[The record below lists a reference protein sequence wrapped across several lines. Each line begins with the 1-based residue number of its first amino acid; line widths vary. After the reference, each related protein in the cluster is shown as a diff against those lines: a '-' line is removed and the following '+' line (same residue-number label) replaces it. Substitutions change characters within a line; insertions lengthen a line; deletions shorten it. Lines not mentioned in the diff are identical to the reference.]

1 MTHFPFVVVS
11 HSGLPT
17 GFTTLDDALTQF
29 MRNTF
34 GTFLV
39 KSAMEERGPAIREA
53 VIKDGGYRHWQ
64 HESCNMGETRQC
76 GAIFHTHPHEFP
88 EDFRNRHFPPS
99 GTPLG
104 GRSTDYIVEAEAAWA
119 KREGPRVG
127 DYILHPDLTRTRF
140 THDWGDGIQ
149 AGGGNGS
156 YCIGKQ
162 GYLSYSGGLSKAIP
176 KDKIEYAGYEA
187 FAEVWFFRDGHVG
200 AHRGIPATITARVYK
215 ELP

>member
-17 GFTTLDDALTQF
+17 GYTTLDDALMQF

-34 GTFLV
+34 GAFLV
-39 KSAMEERGPAIREA
+39 KTAMEERGQAIRDA
-53 VIKDGGYRHWQ
+53 VIQNGGYRHWE
-64 HESCNMGETRQC
+64 HEGGGFGETRQT
-76 GAIFHTHPHEFP
+76 GAIFHLHPHEFV
-88 EDFRNRHFPPS
+88 EDFRNKHFPPS
-99 GTPLG
+99 GDLRG

-127 DYILHPDLTRTRF
+127 DYIIHPDLTRTRF

-149 AGGGNGS
+149 AGGGAGS
-156 YCIGKQ
+156 YCIGRE
-162 GYLSYSGGLSKAIP
+162 GYLSYSGGLTKAIP

-187 FAEVWFFRDGHVG
+187 PAEVWFFRDGFPG
-200 AHRGIPATITARVYK
+200 AHRGIPATIIARVYK
-215 ELP
+215 ELT